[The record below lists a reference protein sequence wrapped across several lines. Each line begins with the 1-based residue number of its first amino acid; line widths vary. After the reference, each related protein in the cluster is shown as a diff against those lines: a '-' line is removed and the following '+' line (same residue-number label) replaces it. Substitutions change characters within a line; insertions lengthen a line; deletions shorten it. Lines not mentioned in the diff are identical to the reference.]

1 MHTTATPIDNGT
13 AIVTAPAQST
23 YAVSV
28 TRTSDKGKV
37 TTLHLERAL
46 TKSTRNE
53 RETLQARIYSGQ
65 LSQGMYRPFTRDALA
80 VFGPSSEKLAFHAGI
95 AARGPIDRDSFAALV
110 SALVGAQ
117 SGKTLKG
124 EKLRYFSMLQELDNM

>member
-1 MHTTATPIDNGT
+1 MHATPTTLDNGT
-13 AIVTAPAQST
+13 AIAATVTPSA

-53 RETLQARIYSGQ
+53 RETLQARIYSVQ
-65 LSQGMYRPFTRDALA
+65 LSQGMYRPFTRDVLA
-80 VFGPSSEKLAFHAGI
+80 VFGATSEKLAFHAGI

-110 SALVGAQ
+110 AALVGAQ
-117 SGKTLKG
+117 FGKTLKG
-124 EKLRYFSMLQELDNM
+124 EKLRYFSMLQELNNM